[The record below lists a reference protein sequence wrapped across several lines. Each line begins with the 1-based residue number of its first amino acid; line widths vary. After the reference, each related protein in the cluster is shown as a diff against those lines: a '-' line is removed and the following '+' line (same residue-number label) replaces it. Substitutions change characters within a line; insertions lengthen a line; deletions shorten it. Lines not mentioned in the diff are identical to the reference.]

1 MIYLDDI
8 DYEGDLR
15 EVAAGNP
22 KRKRATKHQLERG
35 QKASKS
41 PKAPTGKRPNS
52 TKSIKSTNWKET
64 KKHQKPNW
72 KEAKKHQKHQNYQLE
87 RGQQLMFYSSSVLNL
102 VTNHACF

>member
-64 KKHQKPNW
+64 KN
-72 KEAKKHQKHQNYQLE
+72 HQKHQNYQLE

>member
-41 PKAPTGKRPNS
+41 PKSPKAPTGKRPKASKAPTGKRPKSTKSPTGKRQKS
-52 TKSIKSTNWKET
+52 TKSIKITNWKEA
-64 KKHQKPNW
+64 N
-72 KEAKKHQKHQNYQLE
+72 N
-87 RGQQLMFYSSSVLNL
+87 
-102 VTNHACF
+102 

>member
-41 PKAPTGKRPNS
+41 PKSPKARKASKSPTPLS
-52 TKSIKSTNWKET
+52 
-64 KKHQKPNW
+64 H
-72 KEAKKHQKHQNYQLE
+72 
-87 RGQQLMFYSSSVLNL
+87 
-102 VTNHACF
+102 